1 MTVNQVLALLAA
13 LTLVFT
19 FADVLINRNCFTDL
33 KMNVKLERHLY
44 LENLE
49 IPGSLFRQNQM
60 AGNPSMPVYQ
70 WNGTF
75 SESDVCNHPE
85 AINRNRL
92 YFYGYYPMF
101 LYSKFQDRLV
111 SGLIINTGEWKPILS
126 KAILDVLA
134 RNHDMLFI
142 DIGGGLGMLSLD
154 VRKKGFDVL
163 LVDPSVSNVQRFCAS
178 VKLNGVLDSVS
189 IVLNPLSSRHE
200 HVQMV
205 AEDDRISEWFV
216 ADNNPLKVA
225 QTNSSRYITKDNV
238 KAATLDDLLY
248 LPELN
253 SDRDLVL
260 HLDTAGY
267 DLHILRGGESFF
279 EIKRI
284 KAIFMDWTYNSDS
297 EYNGDIIKFMM
308 VREFRPFDLNFRIS
322 LIEKPQSQWPD
333 TLVWMHGSYKT

>member
-1 MTVNQVLALLAA
+1 MTVKQLLALLAA

-19 FADVLINRNCFTDL
+19 LVNFLINRDCFTDL
-33 KMNVKLERHLY
+33 KMNVKLERHIY
-44 LENLE
+44 LENMK
-49 IPGSLFRQNQM
+49 IPGRLFRHNQM
-60 AGNPSMPVYQ
+60 TGNTPMPVYQ

-85 AINRNRL
+85 TINHSRL
-92 YFYGYYPMF
+92 YFYRYYPMF

-111 SGLIINTGEWKPILS
+111 SQKIINTGEWKPTLS

-134 RNHDMLFI
+134 RNHEMLFI
-142 DIGGGLGMLSLD
+142 DVGGGLGMISLD
-154 VRKKGFDVL
+154 LRKKGFDVL
-163 LVDPSVSNVQRFCAS
+163 IVDPSVSNIQRLCAS

-267 DLHILRGGESFF
+267 DIHILRGGEFFF
-279 EIKRI
+279 ELKRI
-284 KAIFMDWTYNSDS
+284 KAIFTDWTYNSDS
-297 EYNGDIIKFMM
+297 EYSGDIIKFMM
-308 VREFRPFDLNFRIS
+308 VRDFRPFDLNFRIS
-322 LIEKPQSQWPD
+322 LIEKPQSEWPD
-333 TLVWMHGSYKT
+333 TVAWIHESYKM

>member
-1 MTVNQVLALLAA
+1 MKIPGKLFRHDNQV
-13 LTLVFT
+13 
-19 FADVLINRNCFTDL
+19 
-33 KMNVKLERHLY
+33 
-44 LENLE
+44 
-49 IPGSLFRQNQM
+49 
-60 AGNPSMPVYQ
+60 AGNPSMPVYL

-75 SESDVCNHPE
+75 SKSDVCDHSETTNQ
-85 AINRNRL
+85 NCF

-101 LYSKFQDRLV
+101 LYTKLQDRLV
-111 SGLIINTGEWKPILS
+111 SQQIINTGEWKPTLS
-126 KAILDVLA
+126 KAILDVLT
-134 RNHDMLFI
+134 RKHDMLFI

-154 VRKKGFDVL
+154 VRKKGFNVL
-163 LVDPSVSNVQRFCAS
+163 IVDPSVSNVQRFCAS

-225 QTNSSRYITKDNV
+225 QTNRSRYRTKDNV

-267 DLHILRGGESFF
+267 DIHILRGGEFFF
-279 EIKRI
+279 ELKRI
-284 KAIFMDWTYNSDS
+284 KAIFTDWTYNSDS
-297 EYNGDIIKFMM
+297 EYSGDIIKFMM
-308 VREFRPFDLNFRIS
+308 VRDFRPFDLNFRIS
-322 LIEKPQSQWPD
+322 LIEKPQSEWPD
-333 TLVWMHGSYKT
+333 TVAWLHGSYNM